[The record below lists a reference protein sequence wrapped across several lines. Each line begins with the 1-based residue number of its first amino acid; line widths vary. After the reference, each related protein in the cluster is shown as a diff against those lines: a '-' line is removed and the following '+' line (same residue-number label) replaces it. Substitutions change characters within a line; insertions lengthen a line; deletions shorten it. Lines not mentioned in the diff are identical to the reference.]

1 MEIELEDFTKGLQ
14 LLRSRMPDSSDEL
27 KRLLDHYINKKLHD
41 HHGPRKPKEQLR
53 CEEKKMKIFDDDS
66 EATDIEDNES
76 NETSVSII
84 NVCVCCRQP
93 QSTVTNRIIE
103 CNECKSC
110 YHMECHKP
118 SIPKK
123 ELTDPR
129 AIWYCFKCRD
139 LNKKIGPKISGIPS
153 TALGKGGGSAVFSP
167 SINQGILNLSSN
179 SNPLPISK
187 DFINVNKQQ
196 STPSILTFSNEIRP
210 IASSPS
216 PSNLASMK
224 RINNKTLPYPIMKP
238 TSNSNIS
245 NSMSSISMSAN
256 RSTVNIANVVG
267 SKPKGSI
274 SNQSSMSSSLHS
286 AGYAS
291 LNSVTVEKRLANMK
305 KSKTAAKY
313 S

>member
-153 TALGKGGGSAVFSP
+153 TAL
-167 SINQGILNLSSN
+167 
-179 SNPLPISK
+179 

-256 RSTVNIANVVG
+256 RSTANIANVVG